1 MNIEFQVALR
11 LLRSELARPKLAA
24 LAPLR
29 LRHRPAPFRRNFFS
43 TLKRQCHPEV
53 ASNLKTTDI
62 PHVEQPPQIRSLPTS
77 CPGCGALSQ
86 LGDGDE
92 AGHYSVNRKSIRQ
105 YLYGDEIFH
114 PENAYPVLLES
125 EHDGKDITQVMANS
139 VEHVVVPYCDRC
151 HNLVHHNQGAPIA
164 HPSLRS
170 INEIIDSSPHKRN
183 HVYHVLDA
191 ADFPMSI
198 IPNLHE
204 RLSLGHVRSRNRR
217 SKRHHFAHGGET
229 DMSFII
235 TRSDLLAPKKEQV
248 DNLLPKLKEIL
259 RDAMGPFGK
268 KARLHVRCVSAHRG
282 WWTRAVKEEIWDRG
296 GGQWLVG
303 RVNVG
308 KSGLLETVFPKG
320 RNDGP
325 DLKTLM
331 KEAGR
336 LESRSAR
343 DIEMLEENSDILPT
357 EDLSGTFSLLPP
369 PQPLMQ
375 YPTMP
380 VISSLPGTTAS
391 PIRIPFGNRKGEL
404 IDLPGV
410 ERNDLLQY
418 ILPSER
424 HKLVMHSRIKPD
436 RISIKPGS
444 SLLLGGGLI
453 RITPTNPD
461 QIVLAAVFAPL
472 STHLTNTPK
481 AIALQTGE
489 INSPAVVSIITPEA
503 RVEVA
508 RAGLFRL
515 DTDITRAY
523 SGPLTRRDAVGLK
536 PDKLPFAVLGTDVL
550 IAGCGWVELVAQVRR
565 RRGETDEAMTRLIEG
580 AGLADAS
587 MMLPEVEVWTP
598 GGKGIGRRGCIEAWA
613 LGKPLGK
620 R

>member
-1 MNIEFQVALR
+1 MSIAFQTARRFLC
-11 LLRSELARPKLAA
+11 SELARPRPKA
-24 LAPLR
+24 LPLLR
-29 LRHRPAPFRRNFFS
+29 LRQIHSPYRRQLFS
-43 TLKRQCHPEV
+43 TLKRQCNPEV
-53 ASNLKTTDI
+53 ASTLNLPDAAD
-62 PHVEQPPQIRSLPTS
+62 VEQPTQIRSLPTS

-86 LGDGDE
+86 LQDGNE
-92 AGHYSVNRKSIRQ
+92 AGHYSMNRKAVRQ

-114 PENAYPVLLES
+114 PQNAYPVLPDHEQG
-125 EHDGKDITQVMANS
+125 GKDAPHMMTTSDQGS
-139 VEHVVVPYCDRC
+139 VPYCDRC

-170 INEIIDSSPHKRN
+170 INEIIDSSPHKKN

-204 RLSLGHVRSRNRR
+204 RLSLGHVRSKNRR
-217 SKRHHFAHGGET
+217 SKRHHFSHGRET

-235 TRSDLLAPKKEQV
+235 TRSDLLAPRKDQV
-248 DNLLPKLKEIL
+248 DALVPKLKEIL
-259 RDAMGPFGK
+259 RHAMGSFGS
-268 KARLHVRCVSAHRG
+268 KARLHVKCVSAHRG
-282 WWTRAVKEEIWDRG
+282 WWTRPVKEEIWERG

-308 KSGLLETVFPKG
+308 KSGLLETIFPKG
-320 RNDGP
+320 RNDSP
-325 DLKTLM
+325 DLRTLM
-331 KEAGR
+331 REAGR
-336 LESRSAR
+336 IETDNPAKDTEFSKDNP
-343 DIEMLEENSDILPT
+343 DIFPSEELR
-357 EDLSGTFSLLPP
+357 GKFSLLPP
-369 PQPLMQ
+369 PQPLVQ

-410 ERNDLLQY
+410 ERNDLTQY
-418 ILPSER
+418 VLPSER
-424 HKLVMHSRIKPD
+424 HKLVMQSRIKPE

-461 QIVLAAVFAPL
+461 QIILAAVFTTL
-472 STHLTNTPK
+472 STHLTNTSK

-489 INSPAVVSIITPEA
+489 ITSPAVAPIITPEA
-503 RVEVA
+503 SA
-508 RAGLFRL
+508 NISRAGLFRL
-515 DTDITRAY
+515 DTNVTRAY
-523 SGPLTRRDAVGLK
+523 AGPLTRRDAVGLK
-536 PDKLPFAVLGTDVL
+536 PDQLPFAIFGTDIL

-565 RRGETDEAMTRLIEG
+565 RKQEPDEAISRLIEQ
-580 AGLADAS
+580 AGTTWPNPV
-587 MMLPEVEVWTP
+587 LPEVEVWTP
-598 GGKGIGRRGCIEAWA
+598 GGKGVGNRACIEAWT
-613 LGKPLGK
+613 LGKPLRK